1 VRLFVLTRHGRSTL
15 NDEGR
20 VNGDPTVPAPLTEE
34 GLAAAARLGA
44 QLAVMPLELCVHTR
58 FARTLETAKAVLRD
72 RDVPLLEEPLLD
84 DIDIGELEG
93 VTIGDYRAWKRAHA
107 RSDPFPGGESLDDAA
122 RRYSRAFRTL
132 LERPEQSIL
141 VVCHE
146 IPIRYGLNAAAGSP
160 ELDAPTHDIPNATA
174 FLFDEGA
181 LASAAARIDEIT
193 H

>member
-34 GLAAAARLGA
+34 GVAAAARLGS

-58 FARTLETAKAVLRD
+58 FARTLQTAKAVLGD

-84 DIDIGELEG
+84 DVDIGELEG
-93 VTIGDYRAWKRAHA
+93 VTIGDYRAWKRLHA

-122 RRYSRAFRTL
+122 RRYSRAFRKL
-132 LERPEQSIL
+132 LERPERSIL

-146 IPIRYGLNAAAGSP
+146 IPIRYGLNAAAGSR
-160 ELDAPTHDIPNATA
+160 ELDGPAHDISNATA
-174 FLFDEGA
+174 FLFDGGA

-193 H
+193 R

>member
-34 GLAAAARLGA
+34 GLEAAARLGD
-44 QLAVMPLELCVHTR
+44 QLAAMPLELCVHTR
-58 FARTLETAKAVLRD
+58 FARTLETAKAVLGS

-93 VTIGDYRAWKRAHA
+93 VTVGDYRAWKRMHS

-122 RRYSRAFRTL
+122 RRYSRAFRRL

-146 IPIRYGLNAAAGSP
+146 IPVRYGLNAAAGSP
-160 ELDAPTHDIPNATA
+160 DLDAPAHDIPNATA
-174 FLFDEGA
+174 FLFDERA

-193 H
+193 R